1 MLISQTIKNKVHN
14 STNYFSFL
22 VYLYM
27 MFRLSTFYHFQS
39 SSISIFLLPGT
50 LLKNISVLYYNFK
63 NCVVFIKNSFTII
76 SYLIF

>member
-14 STNYFSFL
+14 SKNYFSFL

-39 SSISIFLLPGT
+39 SSISIFYTRHPF
-50 LLKNISVLYYNFK
+50 KKYISTVLQFQK
-63 NCVVFIKNSFTII
+63 LCSF
-76 SYLIF
+76 Y